1 MRIGIGYDAH
11 RFAEN
16 RNLIIGG
23 VKIEYDKGL
32 LGHSDADVLIHSIID
47 AVLGALGKGDIGTF
61 FPDTDPK
68 FKNIDSK
75 LLLKKTCKIMKDNC
89 FEIIN
94 IDSIIIAEKPKM
106 KNHIEKMKKVLSEV
120 LEIKVDKIN
129 IKATTTE
136 KMGFIGR
143 EEGIAAQSV
152 VLLDNN
158 QKV

>member
-11 RFAEN
+11 RFVEN

-47 AVLGALGKGDIGTF
+47 AVLGALGKGDIGML
-61 FPDTDPK
+61 FPDTDSK
-68 FKNIDSK
+68 FKDIDSK
-75 LLLKKTCKIMKDNC
+75 LLLKKTCKIVEESC
-89 FEIIN
+89 YEIIN

-106 KNHIEKMKKVLSEV
+106 KNYVGKMRKVLSEV
-120 LEIKVDKIN
+120 LEIEAGKIN

-136 KMGFIGR
+136 GMGFIGR
-143 EEGIAAQSV
+143 EEGIAAQSS

-158 QKV
+158 